1 MKDKFVIFAEEP
13 PVELQLSVEMRCR
26 EIEKNPDI
34 DYIRRYCISL
44 VRNNA
49 KRDAIFAAT
58 LQELAEAHVRIAEQE
73 KAQIV
78 HWWVLRRMIRNF
90 FISIALFV
98 VIRLNK
104 LVTALNKRIN
114 KKI

>member
-49 KRDAIFAAT
+49 KRTKFITTMDNRYKT
-58 LQELAEAHVRIAEQE
+58 GY
-73 KAQIV
+73 
-78 HWWVLRRMIRNF
+78 LRFQRQ
-90 FISIALFV
+90 
-98 VIRLNK
+98 
-104 LVTALNKRIN
+104 
-114 KKI
+114 